1 MIFLKSILVDFY
13 NCCEIPIRAV
23 DNNMN
28 ILSEVGYS
36 SFYDYIFNN
45 LNLNSK
51 FERSYLKHDHNDSLI
66 ITFENNISFYSLF
79 NYKSIDKD
87 LIFIIGPLYLKED
100 LKNSM
105 MI

>member
-1 MIFLKSILVDFY
+1 MIFLKSVLIDFY

-36 SFYDYIFNN
+36 SFYDYIFND

-66 ITFENNISFYSLF
+66 IT
-79 NYKSIDKD
+79 
-87 LIFIIGPLYLKED
+87 
-100 LKNSM
+100 
-105 MI
+105 